1 VGSGHQQGKTGHQ
14 QQQGDSSNAAAG
26 VMIDLLECT
35 LWQRQLGSLSEET
48 VAALVCQVGAV
59 GYGLHRVN
67 MSNSSTWAVRVGQA
81 AVYGGAGTAAMQ
93 EKAERLLQRQFNI
106 SVSHWFR
113 LHQFHQAPY
122 LPCRYL
128 RASGTLLYS
137 LWSSSSIGG
146 SQLDV

>member
-1 VGSGHQQGKTGHQ
+1 MVPWCGSGHQQGKTGHQ

-59 GYGLHRVN
+59 GYGLDRVN
-67 MSNSSTWAVRVGQA
+67 MSDSSIWAVRVEQA

-93 EKAERLLQRQFNI
+93 KKVERLLQN
-106 SVSHWFR
+106 SWR
-113 LHQFHQAPY
+113 LLQEPAGPFF
-122 LPCRYL
+122 
-128 RASGTLLYS
+128 
-137 LWSSSSIGG
+137 W
-146 SQLDV
+146 

>member
-1 VGSGHQQGKTGHQ
+1 
-14 QQQGDSSNAAAG
+14 
-26 VMIDLLECT
+26 MIDLLECT

-93 EKAERLLQRQFNI
+93 EKAERLLQKQLEAAARTSCPFLLVKIKQQYTQLVQYFSI
-106 SVSHWFR
+106 
-113 LHQFHQAPY
+113 
-122 LPCRYL
+122 
-128 RASGTLLYS
+128 TL
-137 LWSSSSIGG
+137 
-146 SQLDV
+146 V